1 MSPQEKWEALKY
13 ELLGRIGDIDR
24 ETTWSNVVPPWW
36 LEMCNVRAIA
46 ASPDVYKIAHKD

>member
-24 ETTWSNVVPPWW
+24 ETTWSNVEPTWW